1 MPDWTWTPEAS
12 EYATAKRKL
21 LEYYLLMNYA
31 KSQFS
36 INAFE
41 RVARSLFLPD
51 SQKPHAY
58 NDSPL
63 PIGHGQTISAP
74 HMAFMECDALNV
86 RPGDKVLEIGSGS
99 GYHASIT
106 AEMCCSSNITPPGWR
121 PLSTQYDDAIY
132 NQAHTERGRVITI
145 ERLPQLVSFAC
156 SNIEKA
162 GYGDRITVI
171 HGDGTMGYEAEAPY
185 DKILI
190 TAAGPR
196 IPVVLKQ
203 QLKIGGKMII
213 PVGAKNFHQDLILV
227 ERVSE
232 TEWTKHNIG
241 GVVFVPLIGKYG
253 FQS

>member
-1 MPDWTWTPEAS
+1 MPEWTWTPEAP
-12 EYATAKRKL
+12 EYDQVKRKL
-21 LEYYLLMNYA
+21 LEYYLQMDYA
-31 KSQFS
+31 KTQYS

-41 RVARSLFLPD
+41 RVARSLFIPD

-74 HMAFMECDALNV
+74 HMAFMECDALNIQ
-86 RPGDKVLEIGSGS
+86 PGDRVLEIGSGS

-106 AEMCCSSNITPPGWR
+106 AEMCCPSNRTPQGWK
-121 PLSTQYDDAIY
+121 PLTRHYDDSIY
-132 NQAHTERGRVITI
+132 NHQAEMQGEVITI
-145 ERLPQLVSFAC
+145 ERLPSLVAFAEK
-156 SNIEKA
+156 NIARA
-162 GYGDRITVI
+162 GYARRVRVI
-171 HGDGTMGYEAEAPY
+171 EGDGTEGYEAGAPY

-196 IPVVLKQ
+196 VPQVLKQ

-232 TEWTKHNIG
+232 TEWSKRNIG

-253 FQS
+253 FDP